1 MDPETV
7 FVDITSFAMKL
18 NKFTHWTV
26 DPRVKEE
33 VEKTCFKYFM
43 RFPEGKLN
51 MPNKMI
57 AALLRFYENVE
68 EHFVF
73 GDTKI
78 DLGLEDVMYIT
89 GLPIDGK
96 QISGIEPKDPIDTI
110 VNHLAVSP
118 VEANDLLLY
127 HNGKKSH
134 DICLKSLEDKFKNIA
149 VTEENVNSHVKA
161 YLLFLLG
168 NLLFTTSSFDSV
180 SAIYLPFLEVHD
192 IDSYAWG
199 AAVLATLKVS
209 MNKVRQGNKTLNGFA
224 YLLLVFAFE
233 RFKCLRKIF
242 ELNILP
248 SQFPL
253 MLGWV
258 NLTFKT
264 FKVRSL
270 MPSMTTCYEKL
281 REMTDEDVD
290 LLPYKRDGLE
300 VELPDQFK
308 RQSWMVY
315 AKVYTICFN
324 NIAKHPVHICWK
336 QLGLERGHVRKSFG
350 NFKRINLQ
358 ERGPEKD
365 KDWRKFNPFYTN
377 CNTRWTKRN
386 MFLIKKDVIAHEP
399 LVNYVQEDDE
409 IETEEPTQE
418 NTSPISTSPPM
429 CNLESATPQDPS
441 TSSLR
446 VSTPQ
451 VASTSRFRAPTPRDE
466 VQVQTLFSNPPEA
479 LSIEKSL
486 EVLSFQISPQ
496 PTDDDFDNDHF
507 KEHDEDDEGGN
518 HNDEGDEGGN
528 HNDDEDDEGGN
539 NNNNNANVGDDEV
552 GNNNIADDGDD
563 EVGNNNNADDGDDNH
578 NYDEGEHN
586 NNVKNYIRGEREGIL
601 RPKPPKRTVYS
612 PDEVLRVRNR
622 RKLRKPKN

>member
-1 MDPETV
+1 MDPEMV

-199 AAVLATLKVS
+199 EAVLATLKVS

-399 LVNYVQEDDE
+399 LVNYVQRK
-409 IETEEPTQE
+409 
-418 NTSPISTSPPM
+418 M
-429 CNLESATPQDPS
+429 M
-441 TSSLR
+441 
-446 VSTPQ
+446 
-451 VASTSRFRAPTPRDE
+451 
-466 VQVQTLFSNPPEA
+466 
-479 LSIEKSL
+479 KS
-486 EVLSFQISPQ
+486 
-496 PTDDDFDNDHF
+496 
-507 KEHDEDDEGGN
+507 
-518 HNDEGDEGGN
+518 
-528 HNDDEDDEGGN
+528 
-539 NNNNNANVGDDEV
+539 
-552 GNNNIADDGDD
+552 
-563 EVGNNNNADDGDDNH
+563 
-578 NYDEGEHN
+578 
-586 NNVKNYIRGEREGIL
+586 
-601 RPKPPKRTVYS
+601 
-612 PDEVLRVRNR
+612 
-622 RKLRKPKN
+622 KPKNLHKRTPPQSPLPLLGVIWNQLHLKIHPPPASEYLHLKLHPPPGSEHLHLEMKFRFIPSSPTRLKPYPSRSIWKSYPSRYLHSLRMTILITIILRNMMKMMRVEIIMMKVMRVEIIMMMKMMRVAIIIIIIMQMLGMMRLAIIILQMMGMMRLAIIIMQMMGMTIIIMMRVSIIIM

>member
-1 MDPETV
+1 MDPEMV

-110 VNHLAVSP
+110 VNHLACFC
-118 VEANDLLLY
+118 Y
-127 HNGKKSH
+127 
-134 DICLKSLEDKFKNIA
+134 
-149 VTEENVNSHVKA
+149 
-161 YLLFLLG
+161 
-168 NLLFTTSSFDSV
+168 LFT
-180 SAIYLPFLEVHD
+180 L
-192 IDSYAWG
+192 
-199 AAVLATLKVS
+199 S

-399 LVNYVQEDDE
+399 LVNYVQ
-409 IETEEPTQE
+409 
-418 NTSPISTSPPM
+418 
-429 CNLESATPQDPS
+429 
-441 TSSLR
+441 
-446 VSTPQ
+446 V
-451 VASTSRFRAPTPRDE
+451 
-466 VQVQTLFSNPPEA
+466 
-479 LSIEKSL
+479 
-486 EVLSFQISPQ
+486 
-496 PTDDDFDNDHF
+496 
-507 KEHDEDDEGGN
+507 
-518 HNDEGDEGGN
+518 
-528 HNDDEDDEGGN
+528 
-539 NNNNNANVGDDEV
+539 
-552 GNNNIADDGDD
+552 
-563 EVGNNNNADDGDDNH
+563 
-578 NYDEGEHN
+578 
-586 NNVKNYIRGEREGIL
+586 
-601 RPKPPKRTVYS
+601 
-612 PDEVLRVRNR
+612 
-622 RKLRKPKN
+622 